1 MPKKSPFVP
10 KHIVIVPDG
19 NRRWA
24 RKRGLK
30 PWEGHLKGSDK
41 FIEDVIWTAFDKG
54 VRYLTIWG
62 GSYDNLTKRS
72 KVEIRMLNKAYRQFV
87 QRALG
92 NKKIE
97 QLGVR
102 VRFVGEWHDVLEKD
116 TIGQLEKVERLTKKN
131 KKRNLTILVA
141 YNGDRE
147 MLEGINKLVRKG
159 RRVTGKTLKSSLWT
173 AQIPPP
179 DLVIRTGGEK
189 RLSGG
194 FLMWDI
200 QYSELYFTKKLWPDF
215 TKKDLLIA
223 IKDYSNRER
232 RFGK

>member
-1 MPKKSPFVP
+1 V
-10 KHIVIVPDG
+10 
-19 NRRWA
+19 
-24 RKRGLK
+24 
-30 PWEGHLKGSDK
+30 GSDK
-41 FIEDVIWTAFDKG
+41 FTEDVIWTAFDRG

-72 KVEIRMLNKAYRQFV
+72 KIEIRMLNRAYRQFAEN
-87 QRALG
+87 ALG
-92 NKKIE
+92 NEKID

-102 VRFVGEWHDVLEKD
+102 ISFIGEWRDVLEKA
-116 TIGQLEKVERLTKKN
+116 TIELLEKIERLTKKN
-131 KKRNLTILVA
+131 NKHNLTILVA

-147 MLEGINKLVRKG
+147 MLEGINKLLRAKH
-159 RRVTGKTLKSSLWT
+159 RITAKTLKSSLWT

-179 DLVIRTGGEK
+179 ELVIRTGGEK

-200 QYSELYFTKKLWPDF
+200 QYSELYFTKTLWPDF

-223 IKDYSNRER
+223 ITDYSNRER